1 MLTSKTVFPTAC
13 LAAAMILGCNQ
24 SGSTVDPARIARQR
38 ERFLS
43 AEELADPVTV
53 AEVRATIE
61 KSEDPTA
68 TMPVVLIGQVGGVP
82 NPLEETQPDFPWR
95 ANEAT
100 FYLVDQTVA
109 KEITDHLAAAGPDHT
124 NCPFCARRIAKSV
137 DSMASVN
144 FNNNKGKPVSISA
157 QALFDLKANDVVV
170 VEGEATLLGG
180 KMLVVDAKKLYVK
193 R

>member
-1 MLTSKTVFPTAC
+1 
-13 LAAAMILGCNQ
+13 MILGCTQ

-53 AEVRATIE
+53 AEARATIE
-61 KSEDPTA
+61 ESEDPSA
-68 TMPVVLIGQVGGVP
+68 PVRVVLIGQVGGVP

-95 ANEAT
+95 KNEAT

-109 KEITDHLAAAGPDHT
+109 KEISDHLADAGPDHT

-137 DSMASVN
+137 DSMVSVN
-144 FNNNKGKPVSISA
+144 FNNNKGKPVSIGA
-157 QALFDLKANDVVV
+157 QDLFGLKTNDVVV
-170 VEGEATLLGG
+170 VEGDATLLGG
-180 KMLVVDAKKLYVK
+180 KMLVVDARKLYVK

>member
-1 MLTSKTVFPTAC
+1 MPTTKRIAPT
-13 LAAAMILGCNQ
+13 LILSAATIFGCTNAD
-24 SGSTVDPARIARQR
+24 SPVDPARIARQR
-38 ERFLS
+38 EKFLS
-43 AEELADPVTV
+43 AKEPANPVTV

-61 KSEDPTA
+61 KSEDPKA
-68 TMPVVLIGQVGGVP
+68 PVPVVLVGQVGGVP

-95 ANEAT
+95 ADEAT

-124 NCPFCARRIAKSV
+124 DCPFCARRIAKSV

-144 FNNNKGKPVSISA
+144 FNNHKGKPVSIGA
-157 QALFDLKANDVVV
+157 QVLFDLKPGDVVM
-170 VEGEATLLGG
+170 VEGNASLLVG
-180 KMLVVDAKKLYVK
+180 KMLVVDARKIYVK